1 MEEEII
7 FEESKLST
15 KKKFFIFVVV
25 FALIIGVIIF
35 FFRMNNFNIKKTI
48 KLELGDKI
56 STNIEDYITN
66 KPMDTKKYKL
76 NIDNVI
82 FDKDYVLTTAGEY
95 KYQVSL
101 NDVIKEGTIIVSD
114 SRAPIVETND
124 LTIGVDEE
132 FKLDDFIFKCDDY
145 SLPCEVT
152 TDSKYDKSKEGTYD
166 LKLKVSDHSG
176 NSVDKQVKLTVKYGA
191 SLSDMKTND
200 MEPATLEPS
209 FDDWDKSY
217 VIKFSQAFDPEDY
230 DNYRWTYYN
239 EFLNDNYSNY
249 LPSKASGKSVKDADV
264 IAVYNK
270 YHYIIGFAARA
281 TLSDGSTVYLTNGE

>member
-15 KKKFFIFVVV
+15 KKKFLIFVVI
-25 FALIIGVIIF
+25 FALIIGGIVF
-35 FFRMNNFNIKKTI
+35 FFRTNNFNIKKTI
-48 KLELGDKI
+48 KLELGDTI
-56 STNIEDYITN
+56 STNVEDYITN
-66 KPMDTKKYKL
+66 KPMNTSKYKL

-82 FDKDYVLTTAGEY
+82 FDKDHVLTTAGEY
-95 KYQVSL
+95 KYQVTL
-101 NDVIKEGTIIVSD
+101 NDTIKEGTIIVSD
-114 SRAPIVETND
+114 SKAPEVQTND
-124 LTIGVDEE
+124 LTIGVNEE
-132 FKLDDFIFKCDDY
+132 FDLNDFIFICDDY

-176 NSVDKQVKLTVKYGA
+176 NSVDKNVKLTVKEGA
-191 SLSDMKTND
+191 SLNDMKTND
-200 MEPATLEPS
+200 LEVATLEPS

-239 EFLNDNYSNY
+239 EFLNDNYNDY
-249 LPSKASGKSVKDADV
+249 LPSKSSGKSVKDADV

-281 TLSDGSTVYLTNGE
+281 TLSDGSIVYLTNGE